1 MSDQCSICLES
12 LNSEKEVSETACKHT
27 YHSSCIESSLRYSD
41 SCPLCR
47 RKATPTTLL
56 QLQDDSEY
64 PLFFLNLLSLLIIV
78 LSIHMLLS
86 GDTHIFER

>member
-47 RKATPTTLL
+47 RKATPPLCSSGRMTLNTF
-56 QLQDDSEY
+56 SSSST
-64 PLFFLNLLSLLIIV
+64 FSVF
-78 LSIHMLLS
+78 
-86 GDTHIFER
+86 